1 MRWWVRI
8 FGLPDREER
17 EQCVLLASGGTAPV
31 SSSGD
36 PGVQILILSTVTA
49 MIFSHYNQE
58 TRLTDWL
65 QLTILTAREGSS
77 IISALKECF
86 SSCCSFRS
94 FCLAALWASDLS
106 VGLEIIKERFHTSEI
121 IYFLYSSLLYS
132 DNIIEEHQT

>member
-1 MRWWVRI
+1 MCPIGIRW
-8 FGLPDREER
+8 DRSS
-17 EQCVLLASGGTAPV
+17 LLIRGSC
-31 SSSGD
+31 
-36 PGVQILILSTVTA
+36 STNINPINSYA

-106 VGLEIIKERFHTSEI
+106 VGLEIIKERFHTTEI
-121 IYFLYSSLLYS
+121 IYFLYSSLLYI